1 MRNRTLLHSFKVPA
15 HKTLIMAKGERA
27 ASWWEGSADR
37 AAVTWTERTPAVT
50 GQVAMVRQRKTDRQT
65 DSVAPVTPATDR
77 TPDSAPAE
85 TSGKPDRGTLC
96 RTASL
101 WSLGMTRA
109 RKARKNELIRLTG
122 TKGTSQEHTVC
133 DSMSFCWA
141 GEHLWD
147 DLHNLNGNG
156 QLDDGN
162 VSMFTFWFRKLHCG
176 YIRHI
181 LFVGR
186 RC

>member
-1 MRNRTLLHSFKVPA
+1 MVGGLGRQGRGHV
-15 HKTLIMAKGERA
+15 
-27 ASWWEGSADR
+27 DR
-37 AAVTWTERTPAVT
+37 ANTRSDRTSGHGA
-50 GQVAMVRQRKTDRQT
+50 AAEDRQT
-65 DSVAPVTPATDR
+65 DSFAPVTPATDR

-101 WSLGMTRA
+101 WSLGRTRA

-147 DLHNLNGNG
+147 DLHHLNGNG